1 VQKRSRNHLAPR
13 HLGREFDRPQGDSF
27 GVRVVMR
34 RVGGEARLHLTTEAS
49 EPSILIHEL
58 SKFGEAEATAIGLH
72 EDGQ

>member
-1 VQKRSRNHLAPR
+1 
-13 HLGREFDRPQGDSF
+13 
-27 GVRVVMR
+27 MR